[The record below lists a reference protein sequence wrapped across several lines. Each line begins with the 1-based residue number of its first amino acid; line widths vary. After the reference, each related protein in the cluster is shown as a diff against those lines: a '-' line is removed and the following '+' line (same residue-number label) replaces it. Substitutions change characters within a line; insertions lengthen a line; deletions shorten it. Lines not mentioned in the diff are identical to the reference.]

1 MIGCTIC
8 SLPLGLFVNFWVFES
23 LWTGGAVGKCMWTLW
38 AFAGRTTILQ
48 ADGLRHRRKRVDE
61 LSYNIMLHYNVLALL
76 PEGTDDSLLPIFP
89 KQRVLQNRTLAIQVH
104 TPMLSFLISPS
115 KMALS
120 TVTLDE
126 TLEREEVGVGTRSG
140 LTPSTTAVPII
151 PINEER

>member
-1 MIGCTIC
+1 MG
-8 SLPLGLFVNFWVFES
+8 E
-23 LWTGGAVGKCMWTLW
+23 CMWTLW
-38 AFAGRTTILQ
+38 AFAGHTTILQ
-48 ADGLRHRRKRVDE
+48 ADGLRHRRKRVEE